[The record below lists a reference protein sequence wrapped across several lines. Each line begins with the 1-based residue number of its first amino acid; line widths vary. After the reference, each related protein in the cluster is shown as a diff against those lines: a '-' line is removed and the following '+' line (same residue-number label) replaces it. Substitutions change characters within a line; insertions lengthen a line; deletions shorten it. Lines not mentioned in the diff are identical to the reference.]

1 MVAAAPTPQALAQ
14 AVELLLAGEVV
25 GLPTETV
32 YGLAGDAANAA
43 AVARIFALKGRPL
56 NHPVI
61 VHVADAEAAARWVQQ
76 VTPAMQK
83 LMARYW
89 PGPLTLIMPRA
100 LQVSDAITGGQATVG
115 LRCPSHPVALSLLQA
130 FAQAGGSGAVAAPS
144 ANRFGRVSPTRASHV
159 VDEFGSAVP
168 LVLDGG
174 PCEVGIESTILDLS
188 RETPVLLR
196 PGAILPDELAAC
208 LGTVVLDP
216 AQVVVGQPTPQEPT
230 PRVSGA
236 LAAHYAPLTPLQL
249 VPAQELAAVLR
260 QAQAQ
265 GERLAVWAPA
275 EAQLPAVA
283 VRRDAPADAVEYARA
298 LYAVLRELDAAQCQR
313 ILIQQP
319 PQGAAWHGIHD
330 RLGRAAVG
338 SGPAALS

>member
-1 MVAAAPTPQALAQ
+1 MVAAVPTPQALAQ
-14 AVELLLAGEVV
+14 AVELLQAGEVV
-25 GLPTETV
+25 GMPTETV
-32 YGLAGDAANAA
+32 YGLAGNAASPA

-61 VHVADAEAAARWVQQ
+61 VHVADAEAAARWVQE
-76 VTPAMQK
+76 VTPRMQK
-83 LMARYW
+83 LMARFW

-100 LQVSDAITGGQATVG
+100 AQVSDAITGGQATVG
-115 LRCPSHPVALSLLQA
+115 LRCPSHPVALSLLRA

-174 PCEVGIESTILDLS
+174 SCEVGIESTILDLS
-188 RETPVLLR
+188 RDAPVLLR
-196 PGAILPDELAAC
+196 PGAILPDDLAAC
-208 LGTVVLDP
+208 LGEEVLDP
-216 AQVVVGQPTPQEPT
+216 ARVVVGQPA

-236 LAAHYAPLTPLQL
+236 LAAHYAPRTPLQL
-249 VPAQELAAVLR
+249 VPAAELASVLE
-260 QAQAQ
+260 QARAQ
-265 GERLAVWAPA
+265 GERVAVWAPA
-275 EAQLPAVA
+275 QANLPAAA
-283 VRRDAPADAVEYARA
+283 VRRDAPEDAAEYARE
-298 LYAVLRELDAAQCQR
+298 LYATLRELDTAQCQR
-313 ILIQQP
+313 ILIQEP
-319 PQGAAWHGIHD
+319 PQGVAWHGIHD